1 MTLIA
6 PGGVKLDAFI
16 YSPSLI
22 DSDLQG
28 TTYSGL
34 MHVTD
39 WFPTILDLA
48 DISYTPDDD
57 YALDGVSQ
65 VDAWSS
71 GTSARDYMLYNSYY
85 NVQNSF
91 FDMWTNGSFA
101 IRNSK
106 YKLMHAY
113 DSSTYGAWY
122 DYDDLVE
129 DDDVLNSGGSC
140 TQQGSF
146 TGTFTKW
153 LFDLENDPYETTNL
167 FDNDDDDDISSVK
180 SDLYAELEKYQAN
193 SRLELAQW
201 EDSKDIMQGTWVQHD
216 NVSRAHPRVRP

>member
-1 MTLIA
+1 
-6 PGGVKLDAFI
+6 
-16 YSPSLI
+16 
-22 DSDLQG
+22 
-28 TTYSGL
+28 

-71 GTSARDYMLYNSYY
+71 GTSTRYYMLYNSYY
-85 NVQNSF
+85 NVQNYF

-101 IRNSK
+101 IRNTK

-122 DYDDLVE
+122 DYDDLS
-129 DDDVLNSGGSC
+129 DDDDISSMGGCSQSGAS
-140 TQQGSF
+140 S
-146 TGTFTKW
+146 GTFTYY
-153 LFDLENDPYETTNL
+153 LFDLEHDPYETTNL
-167 FDNDDDDDISSVK
+167 YYTDDDDDISTAK
-180 SDLYAELEKYQAN
+180 TKLYAELETYHSN
-193 SRLELAQW
+193 SRLELSNWQDTKKITLA
-201 EDSKDIMQGTWVQHD
+201 TWASHD
-216 NVSRAHPRVRP
+216 HVRLTRVMFQCSTV